1 MGIRLQSEARSH
13 ARNDGLNR
21 VATELYLFL
30 KRKGEISIKPKTKER
45 IRYGHRNQYQ
55 GSGVDYARGRY
66 QHPSRPLY
74 STGTIRSVV
83 CVNVSLKYQAF
94 QIIRWER
101 KNRRE
106 KKCFWIFDE
115 GLNLSFLLVGLT
127 RFTNPAPTYLKREIK
142 AYVVLGRKMFVC
154 WSILA
159 KAILY

>member
-1 MGIRLQSEARSH
+1 MR
-13 ARNDGLNR
+13 
-21 VATELYLFL
+21 
-30 KRKGEISIKPKTKER
+30 
-45 IRYGHRNQYQ
+45 
-55 GSGVDYARGRY
+55 
-66 QHPSRPLY
+66 
-74 STGTIRSVV
+74 
-83 CVNVSLKYQAF
+83 
-94 QIIRWER
+94 ER

-106 KKCFWIFDE
+106 ENVFWIFDE